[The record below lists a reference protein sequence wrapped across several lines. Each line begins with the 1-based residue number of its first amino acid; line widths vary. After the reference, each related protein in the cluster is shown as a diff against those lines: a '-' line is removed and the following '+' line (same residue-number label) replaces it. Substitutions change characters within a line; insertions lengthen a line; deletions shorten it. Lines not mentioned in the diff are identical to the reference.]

1 MDHCPACFHAGCK
14 QSATAMRSMRNG
26 RPTARSGRMMFIVLA
41 LLAIFAGGGYGAY
54 RYFAPGSGDEVAGPL
69 LQKVVRG
76 PFDHIVL
83 EQGEVESSSN
93 IDVLC
98 EVKTRGSSGT
108 PILWV
113 IDEGTY
119 VKKGDKLVELDSSG
133 LETELQ
139 AQRILV
145 ASAEATV
152 ISSKAAVRT
161 AEIALEEYIRGTYQ
175 TERRAILSEI
185 ALAEQEMRKMELN
198 LASAERLAAKGMVK
212 SLQIEAEKF
221 AVSNAKNM
229 LDSATG
235 RLKVLDEL
243 TQEKMKVQLESAI
256 DAAKAKLSSDESVL
270 NEELNKLREAE
281 DQVAKCIIKSPAD
294 GVVVHNNVFSGRG
307 GAEFVVEAGAS
318 VRERQCIIKL
328 PDPNRMQVK
337 AKINESRITLIR
349 EGMPVR
355 ISITAAQDELKGR
368 VRRVNKYA
376 EPGSWFSSSVKEY
389 ATFIEILDPPESIR
403 TGMTAEV
410 RIFVEQLDDALQI
423 PVQGIY
429 EYKGHHFCLKRDGDG
444 WATSEIKIGATNDKM
459 VTIEEGLAE
468 GDEIALNPRSRL
480 DLMVL
485 PEIEDVPDR
494 DELQKMAS
502 QPMPASNDSG
512 SGSSG
517 GGGFSPDAAA
527 DRMMSAGDKNNDGKL
542 TSDELN
548 GLDER
553 MRDRAKQADAN
564 RDGTVDRA
572 ELVAAL
578 KKRAAQ
584 SGGGGQGGPGG
595 PGGPGGLVVLVAAVQ
610 VDLVAVDRDRWRRWT
625 WWRARHGR
633 SRCWW
638 TWWRWWRCWRRWSR
652 RSRRSP
658 RRSWSSVMKLAC
670 SVRELK
676 KEYVLKGETVRALR
690 GVSFDVPEGDYVAIM
705 GPSGSGKST
714 LLNMLGCLDKPTS
727 GGLYLGEDN
736 VAQMTDDQLA
746 EIRSRRIGF
755 VFQAYNLIQQLT
767 VVENIQVP
775 LYYQVAWVRKN
786 INVAANWQPWW
797 D

>member
-1 MDHCPACFHAGCK
+1 MDHRPACR
-14 QSATAMRSMRNG
+14 RSGIFSSVQPTRQRRQV
-26 RPTARSGRMMFIVLA
+26 RPTRAGRMTMTILV
-41 LLAIFAGGGYGAY
+41 LLAIFVGGGYGTY
-54 RYFAPGSGDEVAGPL
+54 RYMTRSDGNQATGPL
-69 LQKVVRG
+69 LQTVTRG

-83 EQGEVESSSN
+83 EEGEVESSSN

-119 VKKGDKLVELDSSG
+119 VTKGDKLVELDSSG

-161 AEIALEEYIRGTYQ
+161 AEIGLQEYLLGTYQ

-185 ALAEQEMRKMELN
+185 AVAEQEMRKMELN

-212 SLQIEAEKF
+212 SLQIDAEKF

-229 LDSATG
+229 LESASG
-235 RLKVLDEL
+235 RLKVLEEL

-281 DQVAKCIIKSPAD
+281 DQVAKCVIKSPAD

-355 ISITAAQDELKGR
+355 ITITAAEDELKGR
-368 VRRVNKYA
+368 VKRVNKYA

-389 ATFIEILDPPESIR
+389 ATLVEILEPPESIR

-410 RIFVEQLDDALQI
+410 RIFVEQLEDALQI

-429 EYKGHHFCLKRDGDG
+429 EHKGHHFCLRRAGAE
-444 WATSEIKIGATNDKM
+444 WETVEIKIGATNDQM

-468 GDEIALNPRSRL
+468 KDEIALNPRSRL
-480 DLMVL
+480 DLMKL
-485 PEIEDVPDR
+485 PEIEDVEDR
-494 DELQKMAS
+494 ADLIKMAKE
-502 QPMPASNDSG
+502 PLPASSESDVAGSG
-512 SGSSG
+512 SGG
-517 GGGFSPDAAA
+517 GAGGGFSPDKIA
-527 DRMMSAGDKNNDGKL
+527 DRIMSSRDTDSDGKL
-542 TSDELN
+542 SSTEIA

-553 MRDRAKQADAN
+553 MRDGAKTADAN
-564 RDGTVDRA
+564 RDGSVDRT
-572 ELVAAL
+572 ELVAML
-578 KKRAAQ
+578 KKRPPTAGGAGPGGPGGPGGGGPGGPGGGGF
-584 SGGGGQGGPGG
+584 SGGPGGGGGPGAAGGGRGQGGPGG
-595 PGGPGGLVVLVAAVQ
+595 PGGGQRGPGGP
-610 VDLVAVDRDRWRRWT
+610 
-625 WWRARHGR
+625 GR
-633 SRCWW
+633 GPGGAGRPGAGGAQSA
-638 TWWRWWRCWRRWSR
+638 
-652 RSRRSP
+652 P
-658 RRSWSSVMKLAC
+658 A
-670 SVRELK
+670 
-676 KEYVLKGETVRALR
+676 GR
-690 GVSFDVPEGDYVAIM
+690 GA
-705 GPSGSGKST
+705 
-714 LLNMLGCLDKPTS
+714 
-727 GGLYLGEDN
+727 
-736 VAQMTDDQLA
+736 
-746 EIRSRRIGF
+746 
-755 VFQAYNLIQQLT
+755 
-767 VVENIQVP
+767 
-775 LYYQVAWVRKN
+775 
-786 INVAANWQPWW
+786 
-797 D
+797 